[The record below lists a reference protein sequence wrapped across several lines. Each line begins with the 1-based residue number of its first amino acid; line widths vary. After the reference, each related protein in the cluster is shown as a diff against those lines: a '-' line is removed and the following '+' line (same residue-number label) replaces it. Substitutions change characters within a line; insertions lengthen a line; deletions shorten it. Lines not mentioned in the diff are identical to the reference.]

1 MFPILLDLRGKLVC
15 VIGGGAVGSRKARAA
30 VDAGAGVRVV
40 DPRPDLS
47 LPNQVI
53 HILELYRTEHLE
65 GAALVFACATSEV
78 NAQVVV
84 DAHLRGVW
92 VNAATSPDAGDF
104 TLPAVV
110 RRGALTLA
118 VSTEGASPA
127 LARRIREKLEAEYD
141 EVFAEWVRI
150 LADVRAE
157 VLATVAD
164 ESRRRALLDSF
175 ADWSWLARLRAEGAD
190 VVRNAMRAGW

>member
-1 MFPILLDLRGKLVC
+1 M
-15 VIGGGAVGSRKARAA
+15 IGGGAVGSRKARAA
-30 VDAGAGVRVV
+30 LDAGASVRVV

-53 HILELYRTEHLE
+53 HIPELYRAEHLE
-65 GAALVFACATSEV
+65 GAALVFACATPEI
-78 NAQVVV
+78 NAQVVA
-84 DAHLRGVW
+84 DAHLRGTW

-141 EVFAEWVRI
+141 EVFAEWVQI

-175 ADWSWLARLRAEGAD
+175 ADWSWLARLRAEGA
-190 VVRNAMRAGW
+190 VAVRNAMRAGW